1 MRQFSG
7 IGETTGRAQNDVPR
21 TLGTRSSG
29 GFSRFQGLAGGYPAG
44 AHPAPGTAARAY
56 LYRLIAPAQS
66 SRSSTHVSD
75 NAVTQDLPL
84 EKHFG
89 RCTICVWGVPMKARV
104 LLLMLLVVLTSVC
117 LFAQQNPN
125 RDSEQE
131 VLAICAHLKLMSQSE
146 FQELIA
152 KGQSGDPATQYQVG
166 LAYKMGMHVSRDD
179 NEAARWFLESAEQGY
194 PPAEGA
200 YGLWIR
206 QSNRAVEERWMLR
219 AAEHG
224 DASTQ
229 LWLGVAYEQD
239 WFGTVDAELALK
251 WYRRAAESGDPDAQV
266 VLGEKYEDGEGVEQN
281 YELAAKWFRN
291 AAEHVPDLGG
301 AGQGR
306 NHLGLL
312 YMEGHGVPRDYAQAY
327 FWFSL
332 NRPGRNADDA
342 KAMLSADQIKTADTL
357 VKQWNEQ
364 HRVSPEVAAAWNIA
378 N

>member
-1 MRQFSG
+1 MNAYRKAH
-7 IGETTGRAQNDVPR
+7 GEHTIRFPHRLLIVEIPLAPGP
-21 TLGTRSSG
+21 SS
-29 GFSRFQGLAGGYPAG
+29 REIHLAGVRFA
-44 AHPAPGTAARAY
+44 
-56 LYRLIAPAQS
+56 
-66 SRSSTHVSD
+66 
-75 NAVTQDLPL
+75 
-84 EKHFG
+84 FG
-89 RCTICVWGVPMKARV
+89 VLMKARL
-104 LLLMLLVVLTSVC
+104 LLLMSLVVLTCVC

-125 RDSEQE
+125 RDPKQE
-131 VLAICAHLKLMSQSE
+131 GLAICAHLKLMSQRE
-146 FQELIA
+146 FQELIS
-152 KGQSGDPATQYQVG
+152 KGQSGDAAAQYQVG
-166 LAYKMGMHVSRDD
+166 LAYEMGVHVSRDD
-179 NEAARWFLESAEQGY
+179 NEAARWFLKSAEQCY

-206 QSNRAVEERWMLR
+206 QSNRAVGERWMLR
-219 AAEHG
+219 AAEHS
-224 DASTQ
+224 DASAQ

-266 VLGEKYEDGEGVEQN
+266 VLGEKYEDGEGVEQS

-312 YMEGHGVPRDYAQAY
+312 YMEGRGVPRDYARAY

-332 NRPGRNADDA
+332 NGPGGNANDA
-342 KAMLSADQIKTADTL
+342 KAHLSADQIKATDTL
-357 VKQWNEQ
+357 VREWNEQ